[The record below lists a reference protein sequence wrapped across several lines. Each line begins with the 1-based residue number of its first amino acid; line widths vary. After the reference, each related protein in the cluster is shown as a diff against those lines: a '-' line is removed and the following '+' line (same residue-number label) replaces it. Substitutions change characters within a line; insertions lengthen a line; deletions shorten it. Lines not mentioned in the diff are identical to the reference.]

1 MLLEHFYL
9 FYTYILFFY
18 LVLVTVISV
27 TLFVALVV
35 TINKLNKQ
43 KNTSLLGR

>member
-9 FYTYILFFY
+9 FYIYILFFY
-18 LVLVTVISV
+18 LILVTVISV

-35 TINKLNKQ
+35 TMNRLNKQ

>member
-1 MLLEHFYL
+1 MLIEQLYL
-9 FYTYILFFY
+9 FYICILFFY
-18 LVLVTVISV
+18 LVLVTAIAV

-43 KNTSLLGR
+43 KNTSLLDR

>member
-1 MLLEHFYL
+1 MLLEHIYL
-9 FYTYILFFY
+9 LYIYILFFY

-27 TLFVALVV
+27 TLFVALAV
-35 TINKLNKQ
+35 TVKKLNKQ